1 MARADDTAIEPVT
14 PRCEPRVEVISEQA
28 AKEQAAKTNARKT
41 NGAVATFAFWLMMP
55 ILRRTILVPEQ
66 MFGPVHRF
74 RINWDETV
82 SAS

>member
-1 MARADDTAIEPVT
+1 MGNFQPPLLGNIQPALRGYDE
-14 PRCEPRVEVISEQA
+14 SENGGRRPSFA
-28 AKEQAAKTNARKT
+28 ASVLTGHIVRMRIP
-41 NGAVATFAFWLMMP
+41 LRLLMP
-55 ILRRTILVPEQ
+55 ILRRTILVPEK

>member
-1 MARADDTAIEPVT
+1 MARPDDTAIEPVT
-14 PRCEPRVEVISEQA
+14 PRCEPRVEVIS
-28 AKEQAAKTNARKT
+28 EQAAKTNARKT